1 MSLKATWDCLQ
12 PGFHSWFVKFE
23 AELFKRHLI
32 VCVTKLA
39 RIDKH
44 YCTNQVEST
53 NDNIKDWLGRSQKLT
68 FPVANQKMEEY
79 VRAQQQEFELAIYGN
94 GPYDI
99 SKSHEHLRK
108 NRHSWNSMT
117 IEERRVVLSTFWSS
131 PLIGIPAPRLA
142 PLREH
147 DILEPAIPTRS
158 LHPGDRFEK
167 KALCECC

>member
-1 MSLKATWDCLQ
+1 
-12 PGFHSWFVKFE
+12 VKFE

-39 RIDKH
+39 RIDKN

-53 NDNIKDWLGRSQKLT
+53 KDNIKEWLGRSQKLS
-68 FPVANQKMEEY
+68 FPVTNQKIEEY

-99 SKSHEHLRK
+99 SESHEHLRK
-108 NRHSWNSMT
+108 YRHNWNSMT
-117 IEERRVVLSTFWSS
+117 IEERRVVLNTFWST

-147 DILEPAIPTRS
+147 DISEPAIPTRS
-158 LHPGDRFEK
+158 LQPVNRFGK
-167 KALCECC
+167 KARHSIDRNAGRNLEEGRRPP